1 MNTAQTFRVSR
12 ILLILFAL
20 VFTVLVVAACGGDAP
35 APTAEPTPA
44 EEVEATEAD
53 ANAASEETEETEEA
67 EETDETDETEEAA
80 ESDETEEAAESDET
94 EEAEETEEA
103 SEPPVSAGGPF
114 NANARA
120 TRMLVLRQEPSQIAP
135 SVAQVARDGLL
146 EVLDADSTP
155 GWYYARTEDGTEGW
169 APSQLVERQMEAAGE
184 AIGTGTINA
193 STRMRAEPALT
204 SAATMSMNA
213 GFEVSVLSEPQDG
226 WVQIELPDGR
236 IGWVQE
242 EFIDI
247 NE

>member
-44 EEVEATEAD
+44 EEVEATVEAD

-67 EETDETDETEEAA
+67 EEAEETEE
-80 ESDETEEAAESDET
+80 TDET

>member
-67 EETDETDETEEAA
+67 EEAEETEE
-80 ESDETEEAAESDET
+80 TDET